1 MKYLIFFGD
10 FMTEILG
17 LDSVINHNK
26 VLEKQQL
33 FGSFSSQI
41 NTSKQNCEA
50 VVLMAGGN
58 GKRLAPL
65 TNVRPKPLLKVG
77 PRPLLETTIRRFISR
92 GFTNFWLSINYLGEM
107 IENHFHDG
115 IEFGANIKYLREN
128 CALGTAG
135 SLSLLNKKPK
145 KPLIIMNADILT
157 DIDFDEL
164 LKSHKES
171 KASATICTIEQSIQI
186 PYGVVEEEGNYLHSI
201 TEKPQKKYL
210 VNAGIYVI
218 DPEVLDYIHKNTFI
232 DMTEVIDLIKND
244 NKKISVYKI
253 RDYWCD
259 IGQKIDLENANREFN
274 NFFL

>member
-1 MKYLIFFGD
+1 MG
-10 FMTEILG
+10 EILG
-17 LDSVINHNK
+17 LDTVVNHNN
-26 VLEKQQL
+26 LTENQQL
-33 FGSFSSQI
+33 FGTFSNKI
-41 NTSKQNCEA
+41 NTSKHNCEA

-65 TNVRPKPLLKVG
+65 TNLRPKPLLEVG
-77 PRPLLETTIRRFISR
+77 PRPLLETTIKRFISR

-107 IENHFHDG
+107 IEDHFQDG
-115 IEFGANIKYLREN
+115 LKFGANIKYLREN

-164 LKSHKES
+164 LKRHKES
-171 KASATICTIEQSIQI
+171 KALATICAIEQSIQI
-186 PYGVVEEEGNYLHSI
+186 PYGVVEEEKNYLRTL
-201 TEKPQKKYL
+201 TEKPHKKYL

-218 DPEVLDYIHKNTFI
+218 EPEVLNYINKNTFI

-244 NKKISVYKI
+244 NKNISVYKI

-259 IGQKIDLENANREFN
+259 IGQKVDLEKANREFN
-274 NFFL
+274 NFFF